1 MSTRNQFDIL
11 LLPGDGI
18 GPEVVGAAREVMDS
32 VAEHFGIEIRY
43 EERKIGGAAI
53 REEGAPISDE
63 TLEAARTSDSVL
75 LGAAGHPDF
84 DNAPVRPETGLLK
97 LRKHLGAFANL
108 RPVETIPALAD
119 SSTLKREVLD
129 GVDILVVRELTGG
142 MYFGEKKEGNDYASD
157 LCEYSREE
165 VERVARVAFD
175 SAKRRK
181 RRVTSVDKSN
191 ILATSRLW
199 RSVVEEVAEDYPEVA
214 LDHVLVDAAAM
225 FLIREPSRFDVIL
238 TENMFGDILSDEA
251 AMLPGSMGMLASA
264 SLGDPGTPGIYEP
277 VHGSAPDI
285 AGQGVANPYATIL
298 SAAMM
303 FRHSLGRPDVAEA
316 IDQGV
321 SMGLETHHFTP
332 DLGGT
337 KSTEEVTKAVSK
349 WVGAGEGVA

>member
-1 MSTRNQFDIL
+1 MTTDQFDIV

-18 GPEVVGAAREVMDS
+18 GPEVVGAARQVIDS
-32 VAEHFGIEIRY
+32 TAEHFGIEIRY
-43 EERKIGGAAI
+43 EERRIGGVAI
-53 REEGAPISDE
+53 REEGAPISDQ
-63 TLEAARTSDSVL
+63 TLDRARSSDAVL

-84 DNAPVRPETGLLK
+84 DDAPVRPETGLLK
-97 LRKHLGAFANL
+97 LRKSLGAFANL
-108 RPVETIPALAD
+108 RPVETIPALVD
-119 SSTLKREVLD
+119 SSTIKRDVLQ

-142 MYFGEKKEGNDYASD
+142 IYFGEKTEGRDYASD

-175 SAKRRK
+175 AAKRRR
-181 RRVTSVDKSN
+181 RRVTSVDKAN

-199 RSVVEEVAEDYPEVA
+199 RSVVEEVADDYPEVQ

-225 FLIREPSRFDVIL
+225 FLIRDPKRFDVVL

-251 AMLPGSMGMLASA
+251 SMLPGSMGMLASA
-264 SLGDPGTPGIYEP
+264 SLGEPGTPGIYEP

-285 AGQGVANPYATIL
+285 AGQGVANPYATIM

-303 FRHSLGRPDVAEA
+303 FRHSLGRPDVANA
-316 IDQGV
+316 IEQGV

-337 KSTEEVTKAVSK
+337 KTTEEVTQAVSK
-349 WVGAGEGVA
+349 WIGAGEGVA